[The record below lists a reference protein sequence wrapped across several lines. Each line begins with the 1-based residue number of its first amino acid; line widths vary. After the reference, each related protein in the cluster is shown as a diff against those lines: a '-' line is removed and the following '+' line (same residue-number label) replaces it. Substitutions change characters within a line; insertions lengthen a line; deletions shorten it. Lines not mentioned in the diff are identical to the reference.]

1 MDTHFC
7 PGSLRG
13 TAAAPAS
20 KSEAHRRLIC
30 AGLTDGTTEL
40 TRFTDSGDLLAT
52 ARCLAALGARVERA
66 GDTVRITGKAE
77 KPALLPMYDCGES
90 GSTLRFFVPIALVL
104 THGGIFRMGGRLG
117 KRPMDVYKDLLVP
130 GGVTW
135 AMREGV
141 DGTAELRVTGSM
153 MPGHYELPGN
163 VSSQFVSGL
172 LFALPLLESASVLTV
187 IPPVESASY
196 IRMTLLALA
205 ESGIR
210 IEEEAEGRWRI
221 PGRQQY
227 VARSGALHGDWSQAA
242 VLLTAGAIN
251 GDVSVTGLNDKDGQG
266 DRAILD
272 CLKALGAKVTATKT
286 KVRVQAAP
294 LKGVHLDMRDM
305 PDIAP
310 IVALA
315 CAAAE
320 GDSLLTGCGRLRLK
334 ESDRFASTIQILQH
348 LGVDIT
354 AEDDSLHI
362 RGGHPLKGNTVV
374 DGMHDHRMIML
385 ASAAALIADGPVTVT
400 GTEALAKS
408 WPDYLEVYR
417 SLGGQAK

>member
-52 ARCLAALGARVERA
+52 ARCLAALGARVERT

-221 PGRQQY
+221 PGQQQY
-227 VARSGALHGDWSQAA
+227 KAQNGALHGDWTQAA

-251 GDVSVTGLNDKDGQG
+251 GDVTVTGLSNRDGQG
-266 DRAILD
+266 DKAIQSY
-272 CLKALGAKVTATKT
+272 LKALGASVEAKEN
-286 KVRVQAAP
+286 KVRAKVSP
-294 LKGVHLDMRDM
+294 LKGAKLDMHDT

-315 CAAAE
+315 CACAE
-320 GDSLLTGCGRLRLK
+320 GESLLTGCGRLRLK
-334 ESDRFASTIQILQH
+334 ESDRLAATVDILRS
-348 LGVDIT
+348 LGADIT
-354 AEDDSLHI
+354 AECDSMRI
-362 RGGHPLKGNTVV
+362 RGGQPLHGNITL
-374 DGMHDHRMIML
+374 DGMRDHRMIML
-385 ASAAALIADGPVTVT
+385 ASAAALVADGPVTVT
-400 GTEALAKS
+400 GTEALSKS
-408 WPDYLEVYR
+408 WPDYLDVYR
-417 SLGGQAK
+417 SLGGKAE